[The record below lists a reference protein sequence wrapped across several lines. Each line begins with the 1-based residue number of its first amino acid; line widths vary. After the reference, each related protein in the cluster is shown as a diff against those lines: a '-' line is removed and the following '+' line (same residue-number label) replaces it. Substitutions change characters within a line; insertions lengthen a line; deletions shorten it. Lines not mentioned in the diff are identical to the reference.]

1 MTFHPVRTSN
11 RTIGCGT
18 LAVFAGPCVAES
30 RDLCFRVAERMAAV
44 CEKLGVQYIF
54 KASFDKANRSS
65 GESFRGPGIDAGL
78 AMLEAVKK
86 EFGLPVVTHGFHTQL
101 DEGPETP

>member
-1 MTFHPVRTSN
+1 MTFSPVKTSN
-11 RTIGCGT
+11 RTIGCGK

-30 RDLCFRVAERMAAV
+30 RDLCLRVAEYLAKV
-44 CEKLGVQYIF
+44 CDRLGVQYVF

-78 AMLEAVKK
+78 AMLSAVKD
-86 EFGLPVVTHGFHTQL
+86 EFRQFSRSKNFPWLNPPICTRL
-101 DEGPETP
+101 